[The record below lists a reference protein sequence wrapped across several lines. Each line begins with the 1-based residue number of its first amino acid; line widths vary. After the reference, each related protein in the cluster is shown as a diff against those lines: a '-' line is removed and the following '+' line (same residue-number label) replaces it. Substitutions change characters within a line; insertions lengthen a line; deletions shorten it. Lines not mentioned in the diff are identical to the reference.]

1 MSFDSVFHGA
11 PSSAGGQSVSSGR
24 TSLGIDVVAGQV
36 YYRNPE
42 TGAWTPIAGGGGG
55 GAVTSVNGQTGV
67 VELTILPNNP
77 SSISTKTAP
86 YTAVQTDGTI
96 LCNGNVASTIT
107 NVVETSG
114 SVVTLTAA
122 NTLVAGQTV
131 YLSGL
136 TTATWLNGLV
146 VTASAT
152 GLSTSQ
158 FEFTDPTAHG
168 TQATHSETGTATL
181 LVVVTL
187 PNNLTTGTTLR
198 IKNIGTTLVTIS
210 SSVNIDGAATY
221 SLNPYPYASIDV
233 QFDGN
238 TWWIL

>member
-1 MSFDSVFHGA
+1 MPSPAINRATTFSAIPSFVPVGVLWYTNDTLELYAGTGVSDNGGTPGV
-11 PSSAGGQSVSSGR
+11 SAV
-24 TSLGIDVVAGQV
+24 
-36 YYRNPE
+36 
-42 TGAWTPIAGGGGG
+42 GGGSGSG
-55 GAVTSVNGQTGV
+55 
-67 VELTILPNNP
+67 LPNAP
-77 SSISTKTAP
+77 ASIVTKTAP

-146 VTASAT
+146 VTVSAT

-168 TQATHSETGTATL
+168 TQTSHAEVGTATL

-187 PNNLTTGTTLR
+187 PVNLSSGTTFR
-198 IKNIGTTLVTIS
+198 IKNIGVTLVTITS
-210 SSVNIDGAATY
+210 ANNIDASTSY
-221 SLNPYPYASIDV
+221 QLNPYQYASVDV
-233 QFDGN
+233 QWDGSQ
-238 TWWIL
+238 WWIL

>member
-1 MSFDSVFHGA
+1 
-11 PSSAGGQSVSSGR
+11 
-24 TSLGIDVVAGQV
+24 
-36 YYRNPE
+36 
-42 TGAWTPIAGGGGG
+42 
-55 GAVTSVNGQTGV
+55 
-67 VELTILPNNP
+67 
-77 SSISTKTAP
+77 
-86 YTAVQTDGTI
+86 
-96 LCNGNVASTIT
+96 
-107 NVVETSG
+107 
-114 SVVTLTAA
+114 LTAA

-146 VTASAT
+146 VTVSAT

-158 FEFTDPTAHG
+158 FEFTDPTANG

-221 SLNPYPYASIDV
+221 SLNPYQYASIDV